1 MVWSILVVAGVDGG
15 VGESAM
21 ETARGDVN
29 DAQSYL
35 SNVALFASLSL
46 WN

>member
-1 MVWSILVVAGVDGG
+1 MVWSILLAAGVGG